1 MKINEW
7 IKYSLE
13 LFLVLW
19 LSLFIVSYF
28 HLVSVY
34 DAENRYQFIWT
45 WGSASITNHFKV
57 YFFPYIFNV
66 VICAIGIFCL
76 LKYSRFR
83 VFFLHPVVFLVLIF
97 IYGFYLF
104 AFVGQF
110 IIFDFSCYWWQLPI
124 DSIRSNGDPY
134 CRFLSFGDNQ
144 HLKMELCGR
153 KS

>member
-7 IKYSLE
+7 MKNSLL
-13 LFLVLW
+13 LFFVLW
-19 LSLFIVSYF
+19 LSLFIVSFF

-34 DAENRYQFIWT
+34 DAENRYQFILT

-57 YFFPYIFNV
+57 YV

-76 LKYSRFR
+76 LKYSRLQ

-97 IYGFYLF
+97 ICGFYLL

-110 IIFDFSCYWWQLPI
+110 IIFDFSWYWWQLPI

-134 CRFLSFGDNQ
+134 CRFFSFGDDQ

-153 KS
+153 ES

>member
-1 MKINEW
+1 M
-7 IKYSLE
+7 
-13 LFLVLW
+13 LW

-83 VFFLHPVVFLVLIF
+83 VFFLHPGVFLV
-97 IYGFYLF
+97 
-104 AFVGQF
+104 
-110 IIFDFSCYWWQLPI
+110 YWWQLPI